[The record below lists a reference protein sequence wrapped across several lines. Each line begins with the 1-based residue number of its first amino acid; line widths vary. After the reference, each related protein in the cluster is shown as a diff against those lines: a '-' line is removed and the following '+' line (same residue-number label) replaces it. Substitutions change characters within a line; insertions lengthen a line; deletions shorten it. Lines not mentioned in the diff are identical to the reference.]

1 MAIIKV
7 VTLVFDKGYHVGW
20 REPRRV
26 VDHTTVMRALIYV
39 SHIAG
44 AGKCAELLTRGEL
57 EASALLPTIVVGREA
72 RLLAPFPK
80 IPCLG
85 KASRIRGLFVTLS
98 TLKQMVSYIAKCV
111 SGGGTP
117 VAREAQDKIDV
128 DCVGGSVQPLEL
140 YRVKGVA
147 CLANECNALAPY
159 TPEELYEL
167 VVEYRN
173 RIDRLSGSADV
184 YEVYGVKPLTPL
196 WLALRGGEEAIR
208 CGISLLE
215 LLQRFGIGGLRSRGW
230 GKFTLNLQPQINP
243 NDLDVLNTLS
253 GWVKGVNY
261 ILGLMTPG
269 NWLDP
274 EHSYATREV
283 VMGRSGPSMN
293 EYRLPLI
300 YAMDVGS
307 IVFAKEIPKPHV
319 IHVDGGRAT
328 IVFNPVTIHA

>member
-1 MAIIKV
+1 MTRIKV
-7 VTLVFDKGYHVGW
+7 ATLVFDKGYHVGW

-26 VDHTTVMRALIYV
+26 VDHTTVLRALIYL
-39 SHIAG
+39 SHITG
-44 AGKCAELLTRGEL
+44 AEKCAELLTRGEL
-57 EASALLPTIVVGREA
+57 ETSALLPAIVVGREA

-80 IPCLG
+80 IPCVG

-98 TLKQMVSYIAKCV
+98 TLKQIVGYTAKCIDD
-111 SGGGTP
+111 GGAP
-117 VAREAQDKIDV
+117 VAHEAQDKIVV
-128 DCVGGSVQPLEL
+128 DCADGSVQPLEL

-147 CLANECNALAPY
+147 CIANECSTIAPY
-159 TPEELYEL
+159 IPEELYEL

-184 YEVYGVKPLTPL
+184 YEVYGVKPVTPL
-196 WLALRGGEEAIR
+196 WLALRGSEEAIR
-208 CGISLLE
+208 CGASLLE

-243 NDLDVLNTLS
+243 SDLDVLNTFS
-253 GWVKGVNY
+253 GWAKGVNY

-274 EHSYATREV
+274 EHTYATREI
-283 VMGRSGPSMN
+283 VMGRSGPSTN

-300 YAMDVGS
+300 YAMDIGS
-307 IVFAKEIPKPHV
+307 IVFVKEVPKPHV

-328 IVFNPVTIHA
+328 IVFNPVAIHA